1 MAARIA
7 IIVEGATETMF
18 KPAIR
23 RFLQTTLAG
32 QMPRLDFVPQDGRL
46 PKGPAL
52 CRLVRNLLRDHN
64 AVVALTDV
72 YTGTTPP
79 DFTNAADA
87 KRQLRAW
94 VGEEPRFHPHAA
106 QFEVEAWLLPYWPR
120 IQKVAGSTR
129 GAPPGSPETVNHD
142 QPPARL
148 LNAVFGAGTTK
159 RRYSKTRD
167 GSAILR
173 DQNIEVA
180 AAACPELRAFLDT
193 LLQIAKAAST

>member
-7 IIVEGATETMF
+7 IVVEGATETIF

-23 RFLQTTLAG
+23 RFLEAKLAG
-32 QMPRLDFVPQDGRL
+32 MMPRLDFVPQDGRV

-52 CRLVRNLLRDHN
+52 GRLVRNLLRDHD

-72 YTGTTPP
+72 YTGTIPP
-79 DFTNAADA
+79 DFKDAADA
-87 KRQLRAW
+87 MRQMREW

-106 QFEVEAWLLPYWPR
+106 QFEVEAWLLPYWKR
-120 IQKVAGSTR
+120 IQQIAGSTR
-129 GAPPGSPETVNHD
+129 PAPPGPPETVNHD

-148 LNAVFGAGTTK
+148 LNAVFQAGTTR

-167 GSAILR
+167 GAAILR
-173 DQNIEVA
+173 DRDIALA
-180 AAACPELRAFLDT
+180 ADSCPGLLAFLDT
-193 LLQIAKAAST
+193 LLRVASA